1 VGCELPAPGGWFAV
15 PAGNVLH
22 ILKEKIMKLENQFTE
37 VVQLIKQARSNA
49 YKAINVELINCYW
62 QVGEY
67 ISKRIAQATWG
78 DKTVNELALF
88 IEKRHPDLKGYS
100 RSALYRMRQFHETY
114 SNTKIV
120 APLVRQMQGVDN
132 HIIRIV
138 APAVTQLQLTDIRST
153 ILSTISWTNHLIILA
168 RAKTEEER
176 EFYIRLSSQENYG
189 KRELDRQISS
199 SVYERVMMG
208 NLKMP
213 TSLKETDRDL
223 SNAFKSDY
231 VLEFLDLPVP
241 HSENDLQKALIAQM
255 KSFILEL
262 GKDFAFMGEEYR
274 IQVGNTD
281 FEIDL
286 LFFHRGL
293 QSIIAVE
300 LKTDKFKPEH
310 LGQLNFYL
318 EALDRDVKKEH
329 EKPSIGILLCSE
341 QDTEVVKYALN
352 RSLSPAMVAAY
363 QTQLPDKELLQ
374 QKLRYIID
382 NNKASTTDKA

>member
-1 VGCELPAPGGWFAV
+1 
-15 PAGNVLH
+15 
-22 ILKEKIMKLENQFTE
+22 MKLENQFTE